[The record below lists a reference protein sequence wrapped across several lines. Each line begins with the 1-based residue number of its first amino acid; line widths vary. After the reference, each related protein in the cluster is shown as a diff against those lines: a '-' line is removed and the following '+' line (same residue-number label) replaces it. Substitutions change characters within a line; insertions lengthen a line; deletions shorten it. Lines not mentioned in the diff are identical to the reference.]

1 VDEKDVL
8 GIYSLF
14 VSRLFSHLLITA
26 GWFGLSPAYLMYH
39 TFSCSESVRYVPS
52 NPRYS
57 PAFPSISPP
66 PPPIDREHSL
76 RYVSTT
82 SSPLPRGSHYSLES
96 TSPATAALNAGA
108 SMPSLDLHLDLDLS
122 PSLSFVT
129 FSSSSR
135 SADNESMKLFY
146 TFVCPSDFPPV
157 VNQSSIK
164 LKFAIFLFME
174 DYLTK

>member
-1 VDEKDVL
+1 MAWGLRQYRLMDFHEGFEWMRRTVL

-26 GWFGLSPAYLMYH
+26 GWCGLSPAYLMYL

-66 PPPIDREHSL
+66 PPIDGEHLL

-82 SSPLPRGSHYSLES
+82 SSPLPSGSHYSLES
-96 TSPATAALNAGA
+96 TSLVTAALNAGA
-108 SMPSLDLHLDLDLS
+108 SMTSLDLDLDLDLS
-122 PSLSFVT
+122 PSLSSVT
-129 FSSSSR
+129 FLVYFSR
-135 SADNESMKLFY
+135 VLQII
-146 TFVCPSDFPPV
+146 
-157 VNQSSIK
+157 NQ
-164 LKFAIFLFME
+164 
-174 DYLTK
+174 